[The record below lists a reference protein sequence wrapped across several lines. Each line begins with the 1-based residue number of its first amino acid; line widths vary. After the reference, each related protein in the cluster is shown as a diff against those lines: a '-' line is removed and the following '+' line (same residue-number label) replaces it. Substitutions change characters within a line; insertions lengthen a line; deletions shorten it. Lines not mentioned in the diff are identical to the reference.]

1 MAQDITLQGNQY
13 QDVPWVDLP
22 KTGGGYARFIDMS
35 EMADYVVEQGT
46 SGIWTWRV
54 WNSGIAEC
62 WGETSTDSYT
72 SWTLWNN
79 HVYYT
84 SSTIGGDA
92 YPSGFFDGNSSVHCS
107 MDFIPTV
114 NDVWLGYHRDGDNRF
129 TPTAYLYKAT
139 NASASGFIRYYA
151 RGKVSSGWSA

>member
-1 MAQDITLQGNQY
+1 M
-13 QDVPWVDLP
+13 
-22 KTGGGYARFIDMS
+22 ARFTDVS
-35 EMADYVVEQGT
+35 DTTVTAAEVPAGKYFYDANGVRTEGEMADYVKSQGT

-62 WGETSTDSYT
+62 WGQTATATYN

-84 SSTIGGDA
+84 ASTLGGDA
-92 YPSGFFDGNSSVHCS
+92 YPSGLFSGNSSVHCS
-107 MDFIPTV
+107 MEFIPTV

-139 NASASGFIRYYA
+139 NASASGFIRYSA
-151 RGKVSSGWSA
+151 RGVVDSSWSG